1 MAIREEKEINGIQ
14 IGKKGIKLSLLQM
27 TLIPYIENSKDATMK
42 LQELI
47 SELAKVE
54 GYKINTQKFLTFQ
67 YTNNNTNTVY

>member
-1 MAIREEKEINGIQ
+1 
-14 IGKKGIKLSLLQM
+14 M
-27 TLIPYIENSKDATMK
+27 TLIPYIENPKDATVK

-67 YTNNNTNTVY
+67 YTNN